1 MLEGQGDGPTAEL
14 LTRQLPKVEVYTTTI
29 VSGATDSSDIRGATD
44 FTSNTQDRISMS
56 SVPMIE
62 PSHVVALPKGQCF
75 ALLQGGQLWK
85 VRMPLPA
92 PDPDEVMPQD
102 LQQLAGYM
110 RQSYSEAT
118 QWWEFT
124 SSPALQDG
132 ALPDDLLDD
141 AAAAEPGPVATDDS
155 AGNEASPLKDA
166 ASTAQREQNQRQGLI
181 VGTITLPFRLL
192 GVLIGSLL
200 FSIVVE
206 CVGMHLFW
214 KDEGWRHSQQMLQYE
229 LGHLSNH
236 FTRSVVVQE
245 PGRTAHEL
253 VDTGYEWVF
262 VRSGLLER
270 MSQTA
275 ERARAPSHGQTR
287 NFRYY
292 ISQAY
297 VWTESYLIAAAFTTL
312 TFLVR
317 LLVLVLTL
325 PLILTAAFVGLID
338 GLVRRDVRRFGA
350 GRESGFIYHRAKA
363 SLMPLAVLPWVT
375 YLALPIS
382 VHPLLILLPSAALL
396 GSGREPDRGQLQEI
410 PLGECCPAWL

>member
-1 MLEGQGDGPTAEL
+1 M
-14 LTRQLPKVEVYTTTI
+14 
-29 VSGATDSSDIRGATD
+29 
-44 FTSNTQDRISMS
+44 
-56 SVPMIE
+56 
-62 PSHVVALPKGQCF
+62 
-75 ALLQGGQLWK
+75 
-85 VRMPLPA
+85 
-92 PDPDEVMPQD
+92 
-102 LQQLAGYM
+102 
-110 RQSYSEAT
+110 
-118 QWWEFT
+118 
-124 SSPALQDG
+124 
-132 ALPDDLLDD
+132 
-141 AAAAEPGPVATDDS
+141 
-155 AGNEASPLKDA
+155 KDA

-214 KDEGWRHSQQMLQYE
+214 KDQGWRHAQQMLQYE
-229 LGHLSNH
+229 LGHLSNL

-275 ERARAPSHGQTR
+275 ERARAPSQGKDHGGVR
-287 NFRYY
+287 NFRYF
-292 ISQAY
+292 ISQVY
-297 VWTESYLIAAAFTTL
+297 VWTERYLIAAAFTTL

-317 LLVLVLTL
+317 LLVLLLTL
-325 PLILTAAFVGLID
+325 PLIFTAAFVGLID

-396 GSGREPDRGQLQEI
+396 GVALSLTAGSFKKYL
-410 PLGECCPAWL
+410 